1 MSLRF
6 VQGPRTS
13 ISAQIRDL
21 TSSFPYVGRNS
32 RTLVGVHLMNGFSY
46 SSIDL
51 MPQYIVRY
59 NADFGI

>member
-21 TSSFPYVGRNS
+21 TSYVGRN
-32 RTLVGVHLMNGFSY
+32 RCTLVGVHLMNDFSY

-59 NADFGI
+59 NADSGI